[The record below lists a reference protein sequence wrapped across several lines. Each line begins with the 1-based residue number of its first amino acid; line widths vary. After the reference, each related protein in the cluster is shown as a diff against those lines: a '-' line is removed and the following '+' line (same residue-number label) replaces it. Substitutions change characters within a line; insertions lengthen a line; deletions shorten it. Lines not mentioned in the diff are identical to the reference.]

1 MGATPRRRSRR
12 KKARRRKRRRARTF
26 RRKKRHMDLR
36 NRSLKRWYVAQKGGL
51 RLGTMGQSPTEV
63 GTDANIVRRYKELEK
78 LRQRLAATKGAAGAK
93 VRPQQRAAWRRQV
106 SSLYGTLRLL
116 LAQRRTQQQ
125 MRGAPALDAKLPSGD
140 AKPVDLRK
148 AILSLAKQ
156 VASAS
161 SKGPPAKGIKKAAK
175 KPRKK
180 AAKKPRKKAKKRG
193 APASPASG
201 LDAIISEE
209 EQRPAKEAKLS
220 AQLSREMR
228 ELAEARA
235 ANEAAEA
242 QEEGAGDDIPPA
254 PETQEELQQPDT
266 SDPSSPHYLPPSKPA
281 AKAASKPAAKAAAKP
296 AAKAGTRRK
305 KKKKKKGTRRRQPP
319 QLIGFRGISTG
330 PPRIDL
336 VPRGQRPRKGP
347 RRTIPARGPPGPP
360 SKEWKAL
367 QKQATSLQKERD
379 AAQESLRAKAAEAT
393 AQSAQEKAA
402 HARKVEAL
410 EVRTRALE
418 ESLLKARQ
426 AEAAAQRRR
435 RREEASRARHLV
447 SVGKQHREAQLLG
460 EKRVET
466 LEKELKAAQEKQSSA
481 QETLRGKEEE
491 IAALK
496 AKEKKT
502 AAWRGFAEKVG
513 AKQAKE
519 NSERKKRVETLEKEL
534 KAAQEKQSSAQEA
547 LRRKEEELEALRA
560 QKQAAAAD
568 RRREEASRARR
579 LVSVGKRH
587 RRAQLLGKWQG
598 SAQKAQIQ
606 ATRGEIAALKTQL
619 AEAEE
624 RAKEADA
631 AAKAAALPQLQAS
644 QQEKAEQAA
653 EQAAAD
659 RIKIEREL
667 SKLKEELAAAKKQAE
682 KGPGG
687 SPGGLRVI
695 PTSMSTPKQVVIT
708 LRVDGGKVTGYVN
721 DRDMGNTAAETAS
734 GLHPALHGL
743 SPQGSDK
750 PRDESPP
757 PVIGVPVQG
766 QGGGCGAFC
775 QRGGDAFTDNEEAW
789 NLLLGEQ
796 SGELWDAGVAEY
808 GGEVIATEQKR
819 DAAQRKYP
827 QKTDGPATPKAAPPK
842 GPRTGAGPAPRVA
855 SLYGMS

>member
-1 MGATPRRRSRR
+1 M
-12 KKARRRKRRRARTF
+12 
-26 RRKKRHMDLR
+26 
-36 NRSLKRWYVAQKGGL
+36 
-51 RLGTMGQSPTEV
+51 
-63 GTDANIVRRYKELEK
+63 
-78 LRQRLAATKGAAGAK
+78 
-93 VRPQQRAAWRRQV
+93 
-106 SSLYGTLRLL
+106 
-116 LAQRRTQQQ
+116 
-125 MRGAPALDAKLPSGD
+125 
-140 AKPVDLRK
+140 
-148 AILSLAKQ
+148 
-156 VASAS
+156 
-161 SKGPPAKGIKKAAK
+161 
-175 KPRKK
+175 
-180 AAKKPRKKAKKRG
+180 
-193 APASPASG
+193 
-201 LDAIISEE
+201 
-209 EQRPAKEAKLS
+209 
-220 AQLSREMR
+220 
-228 ELAEARA
+228 
-235 ANEAAEA
+235 
-242 QEEGAGDDIPPA
+242 
-254 PETQEELQQPDT
+254 
-266 SDPSSPHYLPPSKPA
+266 
-281 AKAASKPAAKAAAKP
+281 
-296 AAKAGTRRK
+296 
-305 KKKKKKGTRRRQPP
+305 
-319 QLIGFRGISTG
+319 
-330 PPRIDL
+330 
-336 VPRGQRPRKGP
+336 
-347 RRTIPARGPPGPP
+347 
-360 SKEWKAL
+360 
-367 QKQATSLQKERD
+367 
-379 AAQESLRAKAAEAT
+379 
-393 AQSAQEKAA
+393 
-402 HARKVEAL
+402 
-410 EVRTRALE
+410 
-418 ESLLKARQ
+418 
-426 AEAAAQRRR
+426 
-435 RREEASRARHLV
+435 
-447 SVGKQHREAQLLG
+447 
-460 EKRVET
+460 
-466 LEKELKAAQEKQSSA
+466 
-481 QETLRGKEEE
+481 
-491 IAALK
+491 
-496 AKEKKT
+496 
-502 AAWRGFAEKVG
+502 
-513 AKQAKE
+513 
-519 NSERKKRVETLEKEL
+519 ETLEKEL